1 MLNFTSGFSIGVSF
15 VSIYPTITL
24 SLKRLEIDKRPQ
36 IRKFE
41 LSNCVRCFPQ
51 DTFSLDNFLRFNVK
65 FCGKFPISEK
75 KKIGRILIKNSWNL
89 KVALSKIYIFIITL
103 STHDK
108 LVHYFIWFQTI
119 PFILSLVYLRWE
131 FFLYPRL
138 TENILCR
145 PDKH

>member
-1 MLNFTSGFSIGVSF
+1 MVSKLTTDVELCLGF
-15 VSIYPTITL
+15 L
-24 SLKRLEIDKRPQ
+24 LELLL
-36 IRKFE
+36 FLY
-41 LSNCVRCFPQ
+41 LSNYHSVFKKTRDRQKASNQEVWIIQLHSFFSPKIH
-51 DTFSLDNFLRFNVK
+51 FSLHNFLRFNVK

-108 LVHYFIWFQTI
+108 LVHYFIWFQII

-138 TENILCR
+138 T
-145 PDKH
+145 

>member
-1 MLNFTSGFSIGVSF
+1 MISKLTIDVKLYLWVFYWSCFCF
-15 VSIYPTITL
+15 YIYPTITL
-24 SLKRLEIDKRPQ
+24 SLKRLEIDKRLQ

-51 DTFSLDNFLRFNVK
+51 DTSSLNNFLRFNVK

-75 KKIGRILIKNSWNL
+75 KKIGRTLIKNSWNL

-108 LVHYFIWFQTI
+108 LVHYFI
-119 PFILSLVYLRWE
+119 
-131 FFLYPRL
+131 
-138 TENILCR
+138 
-145 PDKH
+145 